1 MDEPVIDLQSD
12 HHFMGE
18 ALRQAVKAYEA
29 GEVPVGAV
37 VVRAGRVIARAGNQ
51 VEFDYFRLMK
61 IIAAAGF
68 KGIVAIEWEG
78 KKLEPVAGVHA
89 SKKLIE
95 RALAAL

>member
-1 MDEPVIDLQSD
+1 
-12 HHFMGE
+12 
-18 ALRQAVKAYEA
+18 
-29 GEVPVGAV
+29 
-37 VVRAGRVIARAGNQ
+37 
-51 VEFDYFRLMK
+51 MK
-61 IIAAAGF
+61 IIATAGF